1 MIWGTPILGNQ
12 RPLSEEHSSA
22 IAFPSN
28 LRATAEYFFAAS
40 ALATREP
47 NTQAASSYHLPFLV
61 QVGPDQF
68 CLANLRSS
76 APVIKMFKA

>member
-28 LRATAEYFFAAS
+28 LRATAEYFFRGFGIGHSGTKHPSCIKLPS
-40 ALATREP
+40 AFLGTSRSGSILSGKSQILRP
-47 NTQAASSYHLPFLV
+47 SYKNV
-61 QVGPDQF
+61 
-68 CLANLRSS
+68 
-76 APVIKMFKA
+76 